1 MQHSYAKR
9 GQLVAENSIRLAI
22 VAGHP
27 VQYVAPWLTRLAE
40 GKGICMKVFYL
51 WDFGVAQAR
60 DPGFGISV
68 QWDIPMLEGYSH
80 SFVVNRSSDP
90 GNHHFLGYDNPS
102 LAAELKA
109 WGPDV
114 VLLMNY
120 AFLTYVRLLL
130 DPRFWRIP
138 FVFRGDSH
146 DLARS
151 GEGRLWLSRLL
162 RRLIFSRFQAF
173 LVVGKANAAYY
184 RASGVPHRKLFAAP
198 HAVDNDRFLAAS
210 DAARIEAGALRRQL
224 GLTSDQLVILFV
236 GKFQAIK
243 RPLDL
248 LEAFARLPADL
259 AASAALVYVGS
270 GNLMEPLTQRIAQL
284 GLRNIHFLP
293 FQNQSSMPS
302 IYALGDVM
310 VLPSQSE
317 TWGLVVNEAMNL
329 ECPVIVT
336 DHVGCGPDL
345 VLPGRTGWIYPTGDI
360 EGLSRCLREALS
372 DPDQLR
378 GMGVAARRHVLSFS
392 YDAVTA
398 GLRQA
403 LAALVLRGALRPT
416 AIPSDRQQEA
426 V

>member
-1 MQHSYAKR
+1 MRISVR
-9 GQLVAENSIRLAI
+9 DSVNPIRLAI

-27 VQYVAPWLTRLAE
+27 VQYVAPWFTQLARE
-40 GKGICMKVFYL
+40 EGICLKVFYL
-51 WDFGVAQAR
+51 WDFGVAEAR

-68 QWDIPMLEGYSH
+68 QWDIPMLEGYDH
-80 SFVVNRSSDP
+80 MFVANRSPDP

-102 LAAELKA
+102 LAGELMA
-109 WGPDV
+109 WRPDA

-120 AFLTYVRLLL
+120 AFLTYCRLLL

-138 FVFRGDSH
+138 FLFRGDSH

-151 GEGRLWLSRLL
+151 RGPRLWLGRLL
-162 RRLIFSRFQAF
+162 RRLIFARFQAF
-173 LVVGKANAAYY
+173 LVVGKANGAYY
-184 RASGVPHRKLFAAP
+184 RASGVPRRKLFAAP
-198 HAVDNDRFLAAS
+198 HAVDNDRFLAAAA
-210 DAARIEAGALRRQL
+210 AARTQAGDLRQQLALA
-224 GLTSDQLVILFV
+224 GDQVVVLFV

-259 AASAALVYVGS
+259 LACAALVYVGD
-270 GNLMEPLTQRIAQL
+270 GHLIEPLRARIAHL
-284 GLRNIHFLP
+284 GLRNVHFLP
-293 FQNQSSMPS
+293 FQNQSAMPS

-345 VLPGRTGWIYPTGDI
+345 VIPGRTGWIYPTGDV
-360 EGLSRCLREALS
+360 EALS
-372 DPDQLR
+372 RSLGEALEDPERLR
-378 GMGVAARRHVLSFS
+378 AMGVAARQLVATYSFAGVS
-392 YDAVTA
+392 A

-403 LAALVLRGALRPT
+403 LAALMGRASSHR
-416 AIPSDRQQEA
+416 
-426 V
+426 

>member
-1 MQHSYAKR
+1 LHEADVSK
-9 GQLVAENSIRLAI
+9 VRLAI

-27 VQYVAPWLTRLAE
+27 VQYVAPWFTRLAKE
-40 GKGICMKVFYL
+40 EGICMKVFYL

-68 QWDIPMLEGYSH
+68 QWDIPMLEGYCH
-80 SFVVNRSSDP
+80 GFVHNRSSDP

-109 WGPDV
+109 WRPDV

-120 AFLTYVRLLL
+120 AFLTYFRLLL
-130 DPRFWRIP
+130 DRRFWRTP
-138 FVFRGDSH
+138 FLFRGDSH

-151 GEGRLWLSRLL
+151 RGPRLWLGRLL
-162 RRLIFSRFQAF
+162 RWLIFARFQAF

-184 RASGVPHRKLFAAP
+184 RVSGVPRRKLFAAP
-198 HAVDNDRFLAAS
+198 HAVDNDRFLAAA
-210 DAARIEAGALRRQL
+210 DAAGGEAEELRRQL
-224 GLTSDQLVILFV
+224 ALASDQRVVLFV

-259 AASAALVYVGS
+259 LECAALVYVGD
-270 GNLMEPLTQRIAQL
+270 GHLIEPLRARIAQL
-284 GLRNIHFLP
+284 GLRNVHFLP
-293 FQNQSSMPS
+293 FQNQSAMPS

-345 VLPGRTGWIYPTGDI
+345 VIPGRTGWIYPTGDV
-360 EGLSRCLREALS
+360 EALSRCLGEALS
-372 DPDQLR
+372 DPERLR
-378 GMGVAARRHVLSFS
+378 AMGVAARQLVAAFS
-392 YDAVTA
+392 YEGVSA
-398 GLRQA
+398 GLRRA
-403 LAALVLRGALRPT
+403 LATLMGRSSSHR
-416 AIPSDRQQEA
+416 
-426 V
+426 

>member
-1 MQHSYAKR
+1 MPLSHDVGVSQ
-9 GQLVAENSIRLAI
+9 VRLAI

-27 VQYVAPWLTRLAE
+27 VQYVAPWFTRLAKE
-40 GKGICMKVFYL
+40 EGICMKVFYL
-51 WDFGVAQAR
+51 WDFGVAQSR

-80 SFVVNRSSDP
+80 CFVHNRSSDP

-120 AFLTYVRLLL
+120 AFLTYFRLLL
-130 DPRFWRIP
+130 DPRFWRVP
-138 FVFRGDSH
+138 FLFRGDSH

-151 GEGRLWLSRLL
+151 GGARLWLGRLL
-162 RRLIFSRFQAF
+162 RRLIFARFQAF

-184 RASGVPHRKLFAAP
+184 RASGVPRRKLFAAP
-198 HAVDNDRFLAAS
+198 HAVDNDRFLAAA
-210 DAARIEAGALRRQL
+210 DAALHDSDALRRQL
-224 GLTSDQLVILFV
+224 RLASDQLVVLFV

-248 LEAFARLPADL
+248 LEAFARLPEHL
-259 AASAALVYVGS
+259 AAHAALVYVGD
-270 GNLMEPLTQRIAQL
+270 GNLIEPLTLRIRQL
-284 GLRNIHFLP
+284 ALRNVHFLP
-293 FQNQSSMPS
+293 FQNQSAMPS

-329 ECPVIVT
+329 ACPVIVT

-345 VLPGRTGWIYPTGDI
+345 VIPGRTGWIYPTGDV
-360 EGLSRCLREALS
+360 EALSRCLGEALA
-372 DPDQLR
+372 DPERLR
-378 GMGVAARRHVLSFS
+378 AMGVAARQEVASFS
-392 YDAVTA
+392 FDGVSA

-403 LAALVLRGALRPT
+403 LAALVSRRDVG
-416 AIPSDRQQEA
+416 
-426 V
+426 